1 MKIRRP
7 SISRLI
13 DLEQRARSL
22 YERALEAGDIR
33 AGMHFGRRIV
43 ALDRLASAT
52 AMASIER
59 YRD

>member
-1 MKIRRP
+1 
-7 SISRLI
+7 
-13 DLEQRARSL
+13 
-22 YERALEAGDIR
+22 LEAGDIR